1 MSPMARKQSSE
12 RKPPA
17 TERGR
22 SPSGVGGGRADRGRW
37 SSRRKAEIVIRNL
50 KGDELDVLSRELGVS
65 TAKIAAWRDEFLAGG
80 QSALKSREPDHRDE
94 EIQRLKA
101 KVGEQTMAIEL
112 LDEKIEILED
122 GLRPQ
127 PRRSKR

>member
-1 MSPMARKQSSE
+1 MPTMHRRESTDRT
-12 RKPPA
+12 PPA

-22 SPSGVGGGRADRGRW
+22 SPSGVGGGGADRGRW

-50 KGDELDVLSRELGVS
+50 KGEALDALSRELGVS
-65 TAKIAAWRDEFLAGG
+65 TSRIAAWRDDFLAGG
-80 QSALKSREPDHRDE
+80 QAALKSREPDQRDE

-112 LDEKIEILED
+112 LDEKIEVLEA

-127 PRRSKR
+127 PRRSKP